1 MIDASLFALD
11 GRRVVVTGAAGL
23 LGREFCRA
31 LTDANAT
38 VYALD
43 LDDEGLELV
52 ADESRAVP
60 MRCDVTDERDVER
73 TIADIANGGS
83 IDALVTSAAVDPKV
97 SENGTLTTGSDGD
110 PATHPLEAWERTFRV
125 NVTGTFL
132 VARSVGRVMAGQDQG
147 RGRGSMVTIASTY
160 GLAAPDPRVYGWPEV
175 EGSTRKPVDY
185 AASKGAIVALTRAL
199 AAAYVG
205 TGVRVNSL
213 TPGGAYAGQDP
224 AFVERYSAR
233 TILGRMARSEE
244 YRGPIIFLCSDASS
258 YMTGANLV
266 VDGGWT
272 AL

>member
-1 MIDASLFALD
+1 MTDASLFTLD
-11 GRRVVVTGAAGL
+11 DRRAVVTGAAGL

-31 LTDANAT
+31 LVDANAT

-43 LDDEGLELV
+43 VDDEGLERV
-52 ADESRAVP
+52 ADECQAIP
-60 MRCDVTDERDVER
+60 MRCDVTDEQDVEHV
-73 TIADIANGGS
+73 IAEIATGGS

-97 SENGTLTTGSDGD
+97 DEDGAFTSGSDGN
-110 PATHPLEAWERTFRV
+110 PATYPLDSWSRSLEV

-132 VARSVGRVMAGQDQG
+132 VARCVGRVMAGQDEG
-147 RGRGSMVTIASTY
+147 RGRGSIVTIASTY
-160 GLAAPDPRVYGWPEV
+160 GLVAPDPRLYGRPDD
-175 EGSTRKPVDY
+175 EGNTWKPVDY
-185 AASKGAIVALTRAL
+185 PASKGAILALTRAL

-213 TPGGAYAGQDP
+213 TPGGAYAGQD
-224 AFVERYSAR
+224 ARFVERYSSR
-233 TILGRMARSEE
+233 TIVGRMAYPEE
-244 YRGPIIFLCSDASS
+244 YRGPIVYLCSDASS

>member
-1 MIDASLFALD
+1 MTDASLFTLD
-11 GRRVVVTGAAGL
+11 NRRAVVTGAAGL

-31 LTDANAT
+31 LVGANAT

-43 LDDEGLELV
+43 VDDEGLQRV
-52 ADESRAVP
+52 ADECQAIP
-60 MRCDVTDERDVER
+60 MRCDVTDERDVEQ
-73 TIADIANGGS
+73 TIADLASAGS

-97 SENGTLTTGSDGD
+97 DEDGMLTSGSDGN
-110 PATHPLEAWERTFRV
+110 PATYPLDSWSRSLHV

-132 VARSVGRVMAGQDQG
+132 VARCVGRVMAEQDER
-147 RGRGSMVTIASTY
+147 RGRGSIVTIASTY
-160 GLAAPDPRVYGWPEV
+160 GLVAPDPRLYGRPEA
-175 EGSTRKPVDY
+175 EPSAWKPIDY
-185 AASKGAIVALTRAL
+185 PASKGAILAFTRAL

-205 TGVRVNSL
+205 TGVRVNAL

-224 AFVERYSAR
+224 AFVERYSSR
-233 TILGRMARSEE
+233 TIIGRMARPEE
-244 YRGPIIFLCSDASS
+244 YRGPIVFLCSDASS

>member
-1 MIDASLFALD
+1 MPPDCSAASSAAAL
-11 GRRVVVTGAAGL
+11 V
-23 LGREFCRA
+23 
-31 LTDANAT
+31 DANAT

-43 LDDEGLELV
+43 LDEATVARV
-52 ADESRAVP
+52 ADECGAIPV
-60 MRCDVTDERDVER
+60 RCNVTDEHDVEQ
-73 TIADIANGGS
+73 TVADIASSGS
-83 IDALVTSAAVDPKV
+83 IDALVTSAALDPKV
-97 SENGTLTTGSDGD
+97 DEEGALGSDGN
-110 PATHPLEAWERTFRV
+110 PATYPLSAWARSLEV

-132 VARSVGRVMAGQDQG
+132 IARGVGRVMAGQDAG
-147 RGRGSMVTIASTY
+147 RGHGSIVTIASTY
-160 GLAAPDPRVYGWPEV
+160 GLVAPDPRLYG
-175 EGSTRKPVDY
+175 GSDVDISAWKPIDY
-185 AASKGAIVALTRAL
+185 PTSKGAVLGFTRAL

-233 TILGRMARSEE
+233 TIAGRMARPEE
-244 YRGPIIFLCSDASS
+244 YRGPIVFLCSDASS